1 MQFRNPV
8 SPERFFSLTLTRS
21 IYKILLICCCLDNES
36 KHHIR
41 RLAVGEVGA
50 GSRGDPCGPSGG
62 VGVANGG
69 CGTAGAVRVVWAGS
83 RGNVG
88 WPGGSWNRCDVGN
101 SVAEGVVGAA
111 DGVNS
116 SREEELAGGHADKG
130 SKNSLESVNIVF
142 GLTLCSV

>member
-88 WPGGSWNRCDVGN
+88 WPGGSGNRCDVGN
-101 SVAEGVVGAA
+101 PVAEGVVRAGH
-111 DGVNS
+111 GVN
-116 SREEELAGGHADKG
+116 AGGQLGGSQADEG
-130 SKNSLESVNIVF
+130 SKN
-142 GLTLCSV
+142 GLNQTEVG